1 MGGKSMIVAD
11 YAGCDTAT
19 VGRLFSRLIFGR

>member
-11 YAGCDTAT
+11 YARRDTAT
-19 VGRLFSRLIFGR
+19 AGRLFSRLIFRR